1 MRRIMRRL
9 KLGYRGSREMTTIPD
24 LTAAEEPED
33 KPEGS
38 GSSSKV
44 LSSAP
49 PPSSEPES
57 ARASELPQ
65 ETVSAPCLDLIRYIP
80 LAALAKPL
88 VEHVEPAAE
97 RSRTPVGPPPRPP
110 RSPPAAPTLARR
122 KKSKKSKN
130 PKGETETAASDDEL
144 QEYTSEHAFSAQ
156 YINRGVGTGL
166 VATEFIPAG
175 SVLFAERVVYLTSA
189 EQDACA
195 SITEADDLIARKVRA
210 MGEDWWGE
218 FLTLSNPGRVTLDI
232 YAGIWEAHQVPLAGP
247 KAGAMLGLNM
257 AWMNHA
263 CVPNCA
269 LTVVCR
275 TGGSRRAVV
284 RACADID
291 PGIELTIAYFYA
303 AGGHT
308 QREIFAWTTFG
319 FVCGCAACVH
329 PAARIERAL
338 RRYARAKDRF
348 DSDPELAVARPA
360 QTFQLVQDVV
370 TALMGVGIRD
380 ARVAMLWTQCAL
392 LAAFHTDVARAITF
406 LGKARKM
413 LAVLEGPAGSFYA
426 QVTRWYT
433 DVVLMP
439 GYAASARGLSN
450 LTEAVVLPSEPG
462 CAEILYMNGAAPHE
476 YVRVGDY
483 RRLPGCVAVPRGGGR
498 YKLLAP
504 GGIAVAPDPSILP
517 EDMAESLAA
526 SEPGEGE
533 NKPKAKK
540 KKGKGAA
547 RPQTDRQCANEKDF
561 LDLCRDLRREHM
573 KSVMGEERT
582 ATRVISRSL
591 QDDINDLHRCLD
603 EIETQASYIQTVAA
617 RKNVVVTKCVN
628 KCAVCDGEVDS

>member
-1 MRRIMRRL
+1 MRKIMRRL
-9 KLGYRGSREMTTIPD
+9 KLGYRGSREMNTIPED
-24 LTAAEEPED
+24 PEE
-33 KPEGS
+33 KPEASRGS
-38 GSSSKV
+38 GKV
-44 LSSAP
+44 LPPAP
-49 PPSSEPES
+49 PPSPEPEP
-57 ARASELPQ
+57 ARTEVTEP
-65 ETVSAPCLDLIRYIP
+65 VSAPCLELIRYIP
-80 LAALAKPL
+80 LAALVKPL
-88 VEHVEPAAE
+88 AEHEPVAE
-97 RSRTPVGPPPRPP
+97 HPRTPMGPPPRPP
-110 RSPPAAPTLARR
+110 RSPPPAPAPAPAPARR
-122 KKSKKSKN
+122 KKSKKNKKG
-130 PKGETETAASDDEL
+130 PKGETAGKAATSDDEL
-144 QEYTSEHAFSAQ
+144 NDYTSGHAFSAQ

-166 VATEFIPAG
+166 IATEFIPAG

-189 EQDACA
+189 EQDACS
-195 SITEADDLIARKVRA
+195 SITEADKLIARKVRA
-210 MGEDWWGE
+210 MGEDWWGA
-218 FLTLSNPGRVTLDI
+218 FLTLSNPGRTTLGI
-232 YAGIWEAHQVPLAGP
+232 YAGIWDAHQVPLAGP
-247 KAGAMLGLNM
+247 KGGAMLGLNM

-263 CVPNCA
+263 CVPNCT

-275 TGGSRRAVV
+275 NGGSRRAVV

-291 PGIELTIAYFYA
+291 PGVELTIAYFYA

-348 DSDPELAVARPA
+348 ESDAEGAVARPA
-360 QTFQLVQDVV
+360 QTFQLVQDVI

-380 ARVAMLWTQCAL
+380 ARVAMLWTKCAL
-392 LAAFHTDVARAITF
+392 LAGFHTDVARAITF

-433 DVVLMP
+433 DVALMP
-439 GYAASARGLSN
+439 GFAASTRGLSN
-450 LTEAVVLPSEPG
+450 LTQAVVLPSEPG
-462 CAEILYMNGAAPHE
+462 CAEVLYMNGASPQE
-476 YVRVGDY
+476 YIRVEDY

-504 GGIAVAPDPSILP
+504 GGKKVMPDPSILP

-526 SEPGEGE
+526 KEPCEGKK
-533 NKPKAKK
+533 KPKTRAKAT
-540 KKGKGAA
+540 GKSRAH
-547 RPQTDRQCANEKDF
+547 PKTDTHCTNEKDF

-573 KSVMGEERT
+573 KNIMGEEGT
-582 ATRVISRSL
+582 ATRIISRSI

-617 RKNVVVTKCVN
+617 RKNVVVN